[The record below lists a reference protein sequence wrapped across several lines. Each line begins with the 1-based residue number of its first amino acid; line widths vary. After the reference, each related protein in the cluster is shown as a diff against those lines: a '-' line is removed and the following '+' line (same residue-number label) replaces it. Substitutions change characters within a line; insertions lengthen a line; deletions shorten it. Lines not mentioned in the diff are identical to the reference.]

1 MITLPWDCAQG
12 AGEDTTHR
20 YVYWIRKDRIQG
32 TSPFLDRQ
40 GGTSNCHQQLI
51 PCSRQPIAVITSKTA
66 TEMSFPCIIRRRKAK
81 YTHWTRPQR
90 SAISVLQI
98 ATAMIFNGAAWD
110 YQPVTLPLDSGAQKN
125 LIKSGTSE
133 DLNLRITGPTSFTTS
148 GMGEIQQVFNSN
160 EAQITWNGINSSKK
174 LENLPVHTKEKLT
187 TSLTTAE
194 LSEADLNFIST
205 SDIVVAQQTL
215 ARTSVSPDI
224 LIGQDP
230 LNTVIDYGNPVLT
243 LPSGLIL
250 TPTVFGYTIFGTN
263 LITTKPAAAEIHLS
277 KLVIFTPI
285 GDCRKTNQIREDTV
299 TPRLFVSGNSNKQK
313 DNFDVAHHSKSGGSA
328 LFDGGEEDQ
337 DCRVTPELLP
347 SLGSRLSLSEL
358 KKLAKK
364 LKTIWNHD
372 YLRSRDHRR
381 LLGDYKNP
389 RSRYKVVLPD
399 ADKGLRKKAPKKRVG
414 GSKRTL
420 ETMKKPDENFHCL
433 VQHQMR
439 KQNFCDHTNFI
450 LCSTRTSLHQLLR
463 MQ

>member
-1 MITLPWDCAQG
+1 
-12 AGEDTTHR
+12 
-20 YVYWIRKDRIQG
+20 
-32 TSPFLDRQ
+32 
-40 GGTSNCHQQLI
+40 
-51 PCSRQPIAVITSKTA
+51 
-66 TEMSFPCIIRRRKAK
+66 
-81 YTHWTRPQR
+81 
-90 SAISVLQI
+90 
-98 ATAMIFNGAAWD
+98 MIFNGAAWD

-277 KLVIFTPI
+277 KLMNKVRYQDEKRSIFDNSSFLPLIEILTPQ
-285 GDCRKTNQIREDTV
+285 KPLAT
-299 TPRLFVSGNSNKQK
+299 FVP
-313 DNFDVAHHSKSGGSA
+313 
-328 LFDGGEEDQ
+328 LTE
-337 DCRVTPELLP
+337 
-347 SLGSRLSLSEL
+347 
-358 KKLAKK
+358 
-364 LKTIWNHD
+364 
-372 YLRSRDHRR
+372 
-381 LLGDYKNP
+381 
-389 RSRYKVVLPD
+389 VVP
-399 ADKGLRKKAPKKRVG
+399 
-414 GSKRTL
+414 
-420 ETMKKPDENFHCL
+420 
-433 VQHQMR
+433 
-439 KQNFCDHTNFI
+439 
-450 LCSTRTSLHQLLR
+450 
-463 MQ
+463 